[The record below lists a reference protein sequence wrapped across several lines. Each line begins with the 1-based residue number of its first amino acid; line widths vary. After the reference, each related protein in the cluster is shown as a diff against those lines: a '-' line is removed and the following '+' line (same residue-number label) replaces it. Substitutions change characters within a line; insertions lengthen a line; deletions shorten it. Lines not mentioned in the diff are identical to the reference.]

1 MFFINN
7 EMLYIF
13 LFDEELVINELKV
26 MFKNIII
33 SKLYSYIFIFKC
45 KKL

>member
-33 SKLYSYIFIFKC
+33 CKLYSYIFIFKC
-45 KKL
+45 IKF